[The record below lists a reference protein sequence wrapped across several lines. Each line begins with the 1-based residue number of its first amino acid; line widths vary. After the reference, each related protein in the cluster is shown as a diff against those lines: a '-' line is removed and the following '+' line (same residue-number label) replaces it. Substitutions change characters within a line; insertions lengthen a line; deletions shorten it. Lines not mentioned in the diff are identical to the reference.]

1 MINFQF
7 FPRSQGVTPRIRQI
21 IDCFKK
27 VDEIKNNSE
36 HLKSNEMLA
45 MLRPHLEAIDFSVET
60 GKSTSEQIYVP
71 VLFSENDE
79 VDKSFAADAL
89 SNDRS
94 IVIEVEAGRAVFN
107 NQFLKDIFQACMMC
121 EVEYLAIAV
130 LNEYKFKVNG
140 QERCSHD
147 YQSVKT
153 FLETLYISNRL
164 QLPLK
169 GILLIGY

>member
-45 MLRPHLEAIDFSVET
+45 MLRPHLESIDFSVET
-60 GKSTSEQIYVP
+60 GKSASEQIYVP

-79 VDKSFAADAL
+79 VDY
-89 SNDRS
+89 
-94 IVIEVEAGRAVFN
+94 IEVDVRMSLDGK
-107 NQFLKDIFQACMMC
+107 L
-121 EVEYLAIAV
+121 YL
-130 LNEYKFKVNG
+130 
-140 QERCSHD
+140 SHD
-147 YQSVKT
+147 DNVLTANGKQNISKIPSALVRTFASIKT
-153 FLETLYISNRL
+153 QEGVIDFGNYLYGTRNTFTAIFSITTIYIRC
-164 QLPLK
+164 
-169 GILLIGY
+169 